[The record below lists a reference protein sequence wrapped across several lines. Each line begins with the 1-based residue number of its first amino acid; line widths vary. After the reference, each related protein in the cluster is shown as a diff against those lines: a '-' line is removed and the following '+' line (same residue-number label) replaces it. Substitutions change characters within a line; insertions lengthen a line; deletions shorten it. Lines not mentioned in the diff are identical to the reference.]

1 MNKISDQAI
10 SQPEISND
18 ESTFSLSISDLMSAL
33 LLIFVLLLSVTLLQL
48 SEQKEDNK
56 ERLDMISEQED
67 AKRSIIAQLKGEME
81 QFDIEVDPKT
91 GVIRVKEAILF
102 DISESDLKQ
111 EGKEFLR
118 KFIPKYAEILLARGR
133 IRNQIAHV
141 IIEGH
146 ADNTAPPG
154 SNPYK
159 YNMELSMKRAYSVAA
174 HIFSEPF
181 NGFQYKNIFQK
192 KLSVNGRSYESP
204 ISDNGTEEGRRKNRR
219 VEFKFS
225 FIDWTTLQNLKS
237 PSETFQTPF

>member
-1 MNKISDQAI
+1 MNKLSETYQ
-10 SQPEISND
+10 SEIPSD

-33 LLIFVLLLSVTLLQL
+33 LLIFVLLLSGTLLQL
-48 SEQKEDNK
+48 AEQKEENK

-102 DISESDLKQ
+102 DIGDSDLKQ
-111 EGKEFLR
+111 EGKDFLH
-118 KFIPKYAEILLARGR
+118 KFIPRYADILLARNQ
-133 IRNQIAHV
+133 IRDQIAHV

-146 ADNTAPPG
+146 ADNTAPFG

-159 YNMELSMKRAYSVAA
+159 YNMELSLKRAHSVAA
-174 HIFSEPF
+174 HIFSEHF
-181 NGFQYKNIFQK
+181 SRFQYKDVFQR

-204 ISDNGTEEGRRKNRR
+204 ISDNDTEEGRKRNRR

-225 FIDWTTLQNLKS
+225 FIDWTTLQNLK
-237 PSETFQTPF
+237 EL